1 MGTISREKS
10 SKLIS
15 LTMSR
20 HSTSDKGG
28 ISISGGWL
36 EGQWIGVKQV
46 HSGSPAA
53 FAGLKEGDSLVN
65 VGEELV
71 IFLETGEVEEL
82 LTKAGTELNI
92 TIERGSIHPLC
103 VCEET
108 EQRKS
113 LNFDEQNMVTI
124 VIDKE
129 KGVWVRK

>member
-1 MGTISREKS
+1 MGSLPSIGILRKHLRRNTVLAKISPVNTISREKS

-20 HSTSDKGG
+20 HSTSEKWG
-28 ISISGGWL
+28 ISISGGWM

-82 LTKAGTELNI
+82 LNKAGTELNI
-92 TIERGSIHPLC
+92 TIERFDPSNLPL
-103 VCEET
+103 
-108 EQRKS
+108 
-113 LNFDEQNMVTI
+113 L
-124 VIDKE
+124 
-129 KGVWVRK
+129 